1 MPITDPSTN
10 AVTRKDGRRQLVLLF
25 LLFVLPV
32 AIAYMLYFGDW
43 RPNQTRNYGE
53 LVVPPRPVGDMV
65 LKGLDGKSQSLANFR
80 GKWLLVYV
88 GPASCPTVCL
98 DNLYKMR
105 QVRAAQ
111 AKDAPRLER
120 LFIVT
125 APDDL
130 ATLPSR
136 LRDHPGLQVLVS
148 DASTLPVLSRLFALP
163 SGAPPA
169 ELRRIYVIDP
179 LGNFMMSYPAD
190 ADPSRMR
197 KDMVRLLQVSQVG

>member
-1 MPITDPSTN
+1 MPMTDPSTD
-10 AVTRKDGRRQLVLLF
+10 AVTRKSGRRQLMLLF

-32 AIAYMLYFGDW
+32 AIAYMLYFGGW
-43 RPNQTRNYGE
+43 RPDQTRNYGE
-53 LVVPPRPVGDMV
+53 LVVPPRPVGEMI
-65 LKGLDGKSQSLANFR
+65 LKGLDGKSQALTDFR

-88 GPASCPTVCL
+88 GPASCPTVCM

-125 APDDL
+125 VPDGL

-148 DASTLPVLSRLFALP
+148 DASTLPILSRLFALP

-169 ELRRIYVIDP
+169 ELGRIYVIDP
-179 LGNFMMSYPAD
+179 LGNFMMSYPPD